1 MNQSVGKSD
10 GTTATTDISI
20 RWQWLT
26 GFVLTSLLAFYG
38 TLLQAG
44 HPAGDSMRLFQLEQ
58 ATPVVSAPGLALPGL
73 DGTMH
78 QLSDYQGQ
86 VVVINFLSTWCAPC
100 RREMPALEKA
110 WQRLKPAGVVVLAVA
125 MQDDPEMV
133 RRFLQESGVTFPI
146 LLDQDGK
153 ASQQWSFSGI
163 PATFV
168 LDKRSRIIYR
178 AMGLREWD
186 SDEIIHRLI
195 ELAERE

>member
-1 MNQSVGKSD
+1 MNQPVGKSD
-10 GTTATTDISI
+10 DMTATTDITI

-26 GFVLTSLLAFYG
+26 GFALVCLLAFHG

-44 HPAGDSMRLFQLEQ
+44 HPSDRSTRFYQLEKV
-58 ATPVVSAPGLALPGL
+58 TPMVSAPGLTLPGL
-73 DGTMH
+73 DEAMY
-78 QLSDYQGQ
+78 QLSDYEGR
-86 VVVINFLSTWCAPC
+86 VVVVNFWSTWCAPC
-100 RREMPALEKA
+100 RREMPSLEKA
-110 WQRLKPAGVVVLAVA
+110 WQKLKPAGVVVLGVA

-133 RRFLQESGVTFPI
+133 RGFLQESRVTFPV

-168 LDKRSRIIYR
+168 LDKKSRIIYR

-186 SDEIIHRLI
+186 SDEIIDHLT
-195 ELAERE
+195 ELTEAE